1 MSKLESLPLIPL
13 LFAALLSAH
22 GLRKKSLSPGGAAT
36 AFIVGLLMM
45 AGGVKVFGVSLIVFY
60 LTGSRATKFGKQRKA
75 QLEDGYQ
82 EAGYRSGWQV
92 LSNSLAA
99 FVACVLWNT
108 FFSQGSLQAALLSL
122 LGAKFNSELV
132 KTFGLKSQE
141 LSEYGNGNSWCPVDQ
156 DIAGGWSRV
165 FIFATLGH
173 FGCCLGD
180 TLASELGILS
190 RSKPVLITT
199 LKPVPP
205 GTNGGMSIGGTL
217 ASIFGGIIM
226 GFTMSVCLVLEN
238 SKCRALWMSILPSML
253 FWGAMAGGTGS
264 LLDSFLGA
272 TIQQTKFSESKKLIL
287 QDESTPTGPIKV
299 ISGINVLTNNQV
311 GTKFPDLRVCVL
323 TPQINIG

>member
-1 MSKLESLPLIPL
+1 MFKLESVPIIPL
-13 LFAALLSAH
+13 LFATLLSAH

-60 LTGSRATKFGKQRKA
+60 LTGSRATKLGKQRKA
-75 QLEDGYQ
+75 QLEDGYH

-92 LSNSLAA
+92 LSNSFAA
-99 FVACVLWNT
+99 FVACVLWNIL
-108 FFSQGSLQAALLSL
+108 FSQGSLQTSL
-122 LGAKFNSELV
+122 ILVFGTEFRDGLINILGLESQ
-132 KTFGLKSQE
+132 GLP
-141 LSEYGNGNSWCPVDQ
+141 EYGDGGSWCPVDQ
-156 DIAGGWSRV
+156 QIAGGWSRL

-190 RSKPVLITT
+190 PSKPVLITS

-205 GTNGGMSIGGTL
+205 GTNGGMSVGGTL
-217 ASIFGGIIM
+217 ASVAGGLII
-226 GFTMSVCLVLEN
+226 GTTMSTCLILEN
-238 SKCRALWMSILPSML
+238 SRCRADWMSLLPTMI

-272 TIQQTKFSESKKLIL
+272 TVQQTKFSESKKLIL
-287 QDESTPTGPIKV
+287 QDNSTPTGSLKV
-299 ISGINVLTNNQV
+299 ISGMNILTNNQV
-311 GTKFPDLRVCVL
+311 NVVSSIFTSIWMSLV
-323 TPQINIG
+323 

>member
-1 MSKLESLPLIPL
+1 MFKLESVPLIPL
-13 LFAALLSAH
+13 LVSSLLSFN

-45 AGGVKVFGVSLIVFY
+45 AGGLKVFGISLIVFY
-60 LTGSRATKFGKQRKA
+60 LTGSRATKFGKLRKA

-82 EAGYRSGWQV
+82 EAGYRTGWQV

-99 FVACVLWNT
+99 FVACVLWNV
-108 FFSQGSLQAALLSL
+108 FFSQGSLQATLLSL
-122 LGAKFNSELV
+122 SGTEIRQALV
-132 KTFGLKSQE
+132 KTLGLNAGD
-141 LSEYGNGNSWCPVDQ
+141 LPEYGDGSAWCPIDQ
-156 DIAGGWSRV
+156 GIAGGWSRV
-165 FIFATLGH
+165 FIYASLGH

-190 RSKPVLITT
+190 RSRPILITT

-205 GTNGGMSIGGTL
+205 GTNGGMSLGGTL
-217 ASIFGGIIM
+217 ASIIGGIIM
-226 GFTMSVCLVLEN
+226 GFTMSVCLVLES
-238 SKCRALWMSILPSML
+238 SKCRAVWMSILPSMV

-264 LLDSFLGA
+264 LVDSLLGA

-299 ISGINVLTNNQV
+299 ISGIDLLTGNQVNVLSSIITSIWMS
-311 GTKFPDLRVCVL
+311 C
-323 TPQINIG
+323 I

>member
-1 MSKLESLPLIPL
+1 MFKLESVPIISL
-13 LFAALLSAH
+13 LFATLLSAH

-60 LTGSRATKFGKQRKA
+60 LTGSRATKLGKQRKA
-75 QLEDGYQ
+75 QLEDGYH

-92 LSNSLAA
+92 LSNSFAA
-99 FVACVLWNT
+99 FVACVLWNIL
-108 FFSQGSLQAALLSL
+108 FSQGSLQTSL
-122 LGAKFNSELV
+122 ILVFGTEFRDGLINILGLESQ
-132 KTFGLKSQE
+132 GLP
-141 LSEYGNGNSWCPVDQ
+141 EYGDGGSWCPVDQ
-156 DIAGGWSRV
+156 QIAGGWSRL

-190 RSKPVLITT
+190 PSKPVLITS

-205 GTNGGMSIGGTL
+205 GTNGGMSVGGT
-217 ASIFGGIIM
+217 
-226 GFTMSVCLVLEN
+226 
-238 SKCRALWMSILPSML
+238 CRADWMSLLPTMI

-272 TIQQTKFSESKKLIL
+272 TVQQTKFSESKKLIL
-287 QDESTPTGPIKV
+287 QDNSTPTGSLKV
-299 ISGINVLTNNQV
+299 ISGMNILTNNQV
-311 GTKFPDLRVCVL
+311 NVVSSIFTSIWMSLV
-323 TPQINIG
+323 